1 MRPVSDSFLN
11 TVRGPH
17 KAVFRARLVAPW
29 ATGVNPANA
38 GAPIPVI
45 SGDVTFDVNSD
56 INATCDVTLGWAF
69 EDISAYGQ
77 ELYLERGVQYA
88 NGTTEYVG
96 LGYFRVNSVED
107 ATIRDSDFD
116 GFVIR
121 VSGEDRKA
129 NLRDGRVPSP
139 LQFTANT
146 SVASVLDFL
155 VQDVMPG
162 VVTIYDT
169 VNWPGGTAA
178 ATLLGSDHFVDQD
191 RLAFIEELVAAY
203 GKICYFDYAGR
214 FVVKDAPSTSG
225 LSVFNVN
232 SGRDGVLVHA
242 ARTVSRDGVYNAVV
256 AAGEAADSN
265 VPPVY
270 AVATDNDPDS
280 PTFYGGM
287 FGKVPKFFTSSFLT
301 TTAQCLSTAQKLLAA
316 AHGLPYS
323 VTLGMVPNP
332 ALEAWDVITVTYA
345 DGAVEVHII
354 DQITYSMSVDDEMSI
369 QTRKQFL
376 S

>member
-1 MRPVSDSFLN
+1 MRPVSNSFLK

-17 KAVFRARLVAPW
+17 KAVFRARLVWPW
-29 ATGVNPANA
+29 AVGVNPATA
-38 GAPIPVI
+38 GDPIPIV
-45 SGDVTFDVNSD
+45 SGDVTFDVGSD
-56 INATCDVTLGWAF
+56 VNATCDLTLGLEF
-69 EDISAYGQ
+69 EDINPYAH
-77 ELYLERGVQYA
+77 EIYLERGVQYA

-107 ATIRDSDFD
+107 AYIQDSQFD
-116 GFVIR
+116 GSVVR
-121 VSGEDRKA
+121 VTGEDRMA

-139 LQFTANT
+139 VQFTAST

-162 VVTIYDT
+162 MVTVYDT

-178 ATLLGSDHFVDQD
+178 TTTLGSDHFVDQD
-191 RLAFIEELVAAY
+191 RLAFIQELVSAY

-214 FVVKDAPSTSG
+214 FVVKDSPNISG
-225 LSVFNVN
+225 ASVFNIN

-242 ARTVSRDGVYNAVV
+242 SRTVSRDGVYNAVV
-256 AAGEAADSN
+256 ASGEAADAN

-270 AVATDNDPDS
+270 AIAIDDDPSS
-280 PTFYGGM
+280 PTMYGGA
-287 FGKVPKFFTSSFLT
+287 FGKVPRFFQSSFLT
-301 TTAQCLSTAQKLLAA
+301 TTAQCTSAAQKILNST
-316 AHGLPYS
+316 HGLPYS

-332 ALEAWDVITVTYA
+332 ALEAWDVVTVTYA
-345 DGAVEVHII
+345 DGAVEVHVI

-376 S
+376 N

>member
-1 MRPVSDSFLN
+1 MRPVSNSFLK

-17 KAVFRARLVAPW
+17 KAVFRARLVWPW
-29 ATGVNPANA
+29 AVGVNPATA
-38 GAPIPVI
+38 GDPIPIV
-45 SGDVTFDVNSD
+45 SGDVTFDVGSD
-56 INATCDVTLGWAF
+56 VNATCDLTLGLEF
-69 EDISAYGQ
+69 EDINPYAH
-77 ELYLERGVQYA
+77 EIYLERGVQYA

-107 ATIRDSDFD
+107 AYIQDSQFD
-116 GFVIR
+116 GSVVR
-121 VSGEDRKA
+121 VTGEDRMA

-139 LQFTANT
+139 VQFTAST

-162 VVTIYDT
+162 MVTVYDT

-178 ATLLGSDHFVDQD
+178 TTTLGSDHFVDQD
-191 RLAFIEELVAAY
+191 RLAFIQELVAAY

-214 FVVKDAPSTSG
+214 FVVKDSPNISG
-225 LSVFNVN
+225 ASVFNIN

-242 ARTVSRDGVYNAVV
+242 SRTVSRDGVYNAVV
-256 AAGEAADSN
+256 ASGEAADAN

-270 AVATDNDPDS
+270 AIAIDEDPSS
-280 PTFYGGM
+280 PTMYGGA
-287 FGKVPKFFTSSFLT
+287 FGKVPRFFQSSFLT
-301 TTAQCLSTAQKLLAA
+301 TTAQCTSAAQKILNST
-316 AHGLPYS
+316 HGLPYS

-332 ALEAWDVITVTYA
+332 ALEAWDVVTVTYA
-345 DGAVEVHII
+345 DGAVEVHVI

-376 S
+376 N